1 MTIKDLLTTF
11 REKFKIVS
19 VGVGDGADAD
29 ILQITHSDGK
39 KEIASNLD
47 YMESFLKE
55 NIEKMV
61 REACGNEEKTQSNE
75 VWISNDQRIVA
86 QNELREVIKNHLG
99 IK

>member
-1 MTIKDLLTTF
+1 MTIKDLLTSF

-29 ILQITHSDGK
+29 ILQITHSDGR

-47 YMESFLKE
+47 YMESFLQE

-61 REACGNEEKTQSNE
+61 REACGDE
-75 VWISNDQRIVA
+75 ISRTTEYETHSTYNDGKRDMR
-86 QNELREVIKNHLG
+86 NELKNHLG